1 MMEYILIILGAVLVN
16 NFVLVQFLGI
26 CPFLGVSKST
36 ESAVGMGFAVMFVMG
51 ISSIL
56 TYILYVYVLFPLDLK
71 YLSTV
76 LFVLIIASLVQMVE
90 VVLKKLS
97 PPLYESLGV
106 YLPLIS
112 TNCAVLGVVLLNT
125 KDLIAVDNIL
135 KAFVNGVASG
145 AGFMLALVLMAGIRE
160 RMELVNIPKA
170 FKGLPITLI
179 AASIMAMAF
188 AAFSGLI

>member
-160 RMELVNIPKA
+160 RMELANIPKA